1 MRTRRLDLGRIGLA
15 VGEDG
20 IGGRPILLVH
30 GFTGAKENL
39 ASTATLLAG
48 RGWHAV
54 APDLRGHGSSD
65 APTAEEDYDF
75 GVMAADLV
83 ALADALG
90 WDRFVLVGHS
100 FGGALAQ
107 LVALESPHRLD
118 GLVLAGTFHGPVTAV
133 DPDLVALGAAIV
145 RQAGMEG
152 LAQALAARRAAD
164 PGQQGAV
171 EQLDA
176 AGKAEV
182 REQQLLA
189 CSPDMWL
196 ALAPMFHTQAD
207 RLGRLATVTVP
218 TQVIAGENDSVM
230 RADCERLAATIPG
243 AGLPGAGLTV
253 IPGAGHSPHSDNP
266 EAWAEALTRFLD
278 TLPPAFSS
286 SGSVV
291 VRRPSPGG

>member
-1 MRTRRLDLGRIGLA
+1 MHTRRLALGAVGLA

-20 IGGRPILLVH
+20 VGGRPVLLVH

-39 ASTATLLAG
+39 APTAALLAG

-65 APTAEEDYDF
+65 APTAEDDYDF
-75 GVMAADLV
+75 GVMASDLV
-83 ALADALG
+83 AVADALG

-107 LVALESPHRLD
+107 LVALECPDRLD
-118 GLVLAGTFHGPVTAV
+118 GLVLVSTFHGPVTAV

-164 PGQQGAV
+164 PRQQGAV

-176 AGKAEV
+176 AGHAAA
-182 REQQLLA
+182 RERQLLA

-196 ALAPMFHTQAD
+196 AVAPRFHTQGD
-207 RLGRLATVTVP
+207 RLGRLATLAVP
-218 TQVIAGENDSVM
+218 THVIVGENDSVM
-230 RADCERLAATIPG
+230 RDDCERLAATIPG
-243 AGLPGAGLTV
+243 AQLTV
-253 IPGAGHSPHSDNP
+253 IPGAGHSPHVEAPD
-266 EAWAEALTRFLD
+266 AWAEALTGFLD
-278 TLPPAFSS
+278 TLPAAC
-286 SGSVV
+286 
-291 VRRPSPGG
+291 